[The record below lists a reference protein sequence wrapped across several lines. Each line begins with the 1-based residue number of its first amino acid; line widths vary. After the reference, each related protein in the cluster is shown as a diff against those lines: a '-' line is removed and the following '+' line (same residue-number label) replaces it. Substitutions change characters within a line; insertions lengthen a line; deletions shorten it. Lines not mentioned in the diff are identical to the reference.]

1 MTRGM
6 QDKRKPEQAPVGG
19 RRPESAAQQSTRTAG
34 DEARGEEKAM
44 TTTGTTGQGPGAGP
58 SRGGEPSGS
67 GAVQPGSG
75 TTSPTPAGPPV
86 PRPPLPVPGGAGA
99 PGPSS
104 TLDRRSL
111 ELVVQARHWD
121 PHSVLGRHG
130 GVVRAFR
137 PGATEMYL
145 LVTGPAPDR
154 EVVERVPMAQVHPAG
169 LWEGQL
175 APAAAGYRMEAVY
188 GWAGS
193 PGFVFDD
200 PYRHWPTLG
209 DLDLHL
215 FNQGRH
221 RRLWEVMGAH
231 HRVHEGVAGTSFA
244 VWAPNAKAV
253 RVVGDWN
260 FWDGRVHPMRS
271 LGTSGVWEL
280 FIPGAEVGARYKFE
294 LITADERLV
303 LKADPFAFATE
314 VPPGTASVIAA
325 PSEHRWQD
333 GPWSR
338 RKAGSDQLGAPMSVY
353 EVHLGSWRW
362 TDDGAGGQRPL
373 SYLELAEELPRY
385 VAEMGFTHVE
395 FLPVAEH
402 PFGGSWGYQVSAYYA
417 PTSRFGSPDDFRALV
432 DALHRQGT
440 GVIVDWVPAH
450 FPRDDFALARF
461 DGTALYEHEGPM
473 GAHPDWG
480 TLVFNLG
487 RHEVSNFLLANAL
500 FWVEQFHV
508 DALRVDAVASM
519 LYLDYS
525 RQTGEWVPNEFGG
538 NENLEAVN
546 FLKEL
551 NETVF
556 GTSAHA
562 TTIAEESTSWPGV
575 SRPTY
580 LGGLGFGF
588 KWNMGWMHDT
598 LQYFEVDPLFRRY
611 HQNDLTFGLIYAWY
625 ENFILPLSHDEVVHG
640 KRSLLSK
647 MPGDR
652 WAQLANLRA
661 LYAWMWAH
669 PGKKLLFMGGEL
681 GEEREWSHER
691 QLDWWVTDQWADHAR
706 LRRMVAE
713 LNRIY
718 RAEPALWEQDFTADG
733 FRWVDASDADHN
745 VLSFLR
751 LRKPTGGAAPVGEP
765 SWPALPAADMV
776 ACVANLSPVPQVGYR
791 VGLPRGGRWLEL
803 LNTDAREWG
812 GSGLGNMG
820 EVWAESGG
828 WHGQPFSVEMV
839 LPPLA
844 VLWLAP
850 AP

>member
-1 MTRGM
+1 MSK
-6 QDKRKPEQAPVGG
+6 KR
-19 RRPESAAQQSTRTAG
+19 
-34 DEARGEEKAM
+34 
-44 TTTGTTGQGPGAGP
+44 TTD
-58 SRGGEPSGS
+58 
-67 GAVQPGSG
+67 VN
-75 TTSPTPAGPPV
+75 PAGPGSRPPSEGAV
-86 PRPPLPVPGGAGA
+86 SPSRAKGGMDTTMTTADVRQPRPGKRGGAEPPSREPALASTPGG
-99 PGPSS
+99 SL
-104 TLDRRSL
+104 LD
-111 ELVVQARHWD
+111 EHQVEVLVQGRHHD
-121 PHSVLGRHG
+121 PHSLLGRHG
-130 GVVRAFR
+130 SVVRTLRPEAF
-137 PGATEMYL
+137 EMYL
-145 LVTGPAPDR
+145 LVTGPAPER
-154 EVVERVPMAQVHPAG
+154 QVTERVPMRQVHPGG
-169 LWEGQL
+169 LWEAEL
-175 APAAAGYRMEAVY
+175 SPAAPGYRLEAVY
-188 GWAGS
+188 GGAGS

-231 HRVHEGVAGTSFA
+231 RRTHEGVEGTAFA

-271 LGTSGVWEL
+271 LGSSGVWEL
-280 FIPGAEVGARYKFE
+280 FVPAADVGARYKYE
-294 LITADERLV
+294 IVTADERLT

-314 VPPGTASVIAA
+314 VPPGTASVIASPPA
-325 PSEHRWQD
+325 HHWAD
-333 GPWSR
+333 GTWFER
-338 RKAGSDQLGAPMSVY
+338 GAGDPLAQPMSVY

-373 SYLELAEELPRY
+373 TYRELAQELPAY
-385 VAEMGFTHVE
+385 MAEMGFTHLE
-395 FLPVAEH
+395 LLPVAEH

-417 PTSRFGSPDDFRALV
+417 PSARFGTADDLRALV
-432 DALHRQGT
+432 DACHRHGI

-450 FPRDDFALARF
+450 FPRDEFALANF
-461 DGTALYEHEGPM
+461 DGTALYEHSGPM

-487 RHEVSNFLLANAL
+487 RHEVSNFLMANAL
-500 FWVEQFHV
+500 FWIEQFHV

-525 RQTGEWVPNEFGG
+525 RQPGEWTPNKYGG
-538 NENLEAVN
+538 NENLDAVQ

-556 GTSAHA
+556 AMYPSA

-580 LGGLGFGF
+580 LGGLGFGY

-640 KRSLLSK
+640 KRSLLGK

-652 WAQLANLRA
+652 WSQLANLRA

-669 PGKKLLFMGGEL
+669 PGKKLLFMGAEL

-691 QLDWWVTDQWADHAR
+691 QLDWWVLDQWEDHAK

-713 LNRIY
+713 LNRVY
-718 RAEPALWEQDFTADG
+718 RAEPALWEQDFSPEG

-751 LRKPTGGAAPVGEP
+751 LRRRDGDRAGGGDP
-765 SWPALPAADMV
+765 SWPAKPASEVV
-776 ACVANLSPVPQVGYR
+776 ACVANLSPVPQLGYR
-791 VGLPRGGRWLEL
+791 VGLPSGGRWVEL

-820 EVWAESGG
+820 EVWGEDRG
-828 WHGQPFSVEMV
+828 WHGQPFSAEIV

-844 VLWLAP
+844 VLWLTP
-850 AP
+850 GP